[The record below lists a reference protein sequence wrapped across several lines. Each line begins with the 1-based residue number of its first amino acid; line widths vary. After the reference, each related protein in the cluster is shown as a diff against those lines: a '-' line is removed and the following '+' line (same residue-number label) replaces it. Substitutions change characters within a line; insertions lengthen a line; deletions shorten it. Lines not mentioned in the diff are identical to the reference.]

1 MIDRISVTT
10 PTSIRCQR
18 ERGSYLPPNWFVADR
33 IAIQTQYLIPLLTL
47 QLGLIVWQRWPVKC
61 KHEYSNYP
69 ASFLK
74 TELHSFFF
82 LTFLHLIALCR
93 CNSWSFR
100 SHSESWR
107 QSYSLHIV
115 RCQLYLNKR
124 NNWLLKWERKKK
136 NHSLEKCQSS
146 CWRRL
151 RSSSLQQVVMSS
163 LNSSSP
169 EFIYR
174 KKNTLLSC
182 LRNCNSESDCVQ
194 PKIF

>member
-1 MIDRISVTT
+1 MIDRISVTI

-136 NHSLEKCQSS
+136 KPQLRKMSEQLLEETEVLIPSASGDVKPELLIS
-146 CWRRL
+146 RIH
-151 RSSSLQQVVMSS
+151 LQEEKYTS
-163 LNSSSP
+163 
-169 EFIYR
+169 I
-174 KKNTLLSC
+174 LLT
-182 LRNCNSESDCVQ
+182 
-194 PKIF
+194 